1 MLRDMFKKT
10 YTKIDTRYRAPEAE
24 RTEKQEEEPGIPAGM
39 WRKCNKC
46 GKPIYVEDVRENFYV
61 CPKCGGYF
69 RVHAWRRLQMVTDPG
84 TFEEWDREMEVSNPL
99 NFPGYEKKLEAARE
113 KSRLNEAI
121 VTGCGKI
128 GGNPAVIGVSEIENR
143 SILEDIASTRKL
155 LPARYA
161 ICHYDSPD
169 LRGVDVAFLYRP
181 DVFKLEGSADIP
193 VRIASLPNW
202 RTRGIVTMW
211 GTIDGEP
218 FLFMVA
224 HWPSRL
230 GGQAASAFKRNAA
243 ADQMRAIADSVLK
256 VNPATKIVAMGDFN
270 DDPTDESVEV
280 HLGAKAKIKELQ
292 PGDFYTPFAD
302 MLKAGLGT
310 LAYRDAWNL
319 FDNIVVSENLATG
332 SAGKLKLVKDPYKK
346 TKFYG
351 NIFKPSYL
359 IQQEGQ
365 YKGYP
370 LRTFVG
376 NNFQGGFSDHLP
388 VFIYIAK

>member
-1 MLRDMFKKT
+1 MRKKLIITAVLASVMVMCFAQKPHKIMF
-10 YTKIDTRYRAPEAE
+10 YN
-24 RTEKQEEEPGIPAGM
+24 M
-39 WRKCNKC
+39 
-46 GKPIYVEDVRENFYV
+46 ENF
-61 CPKCGGYF
+61 F
-69 RVHAWRRLQMVTDPG
+69 DTIDDPE
-84 TFEEWDREMEVSNPL
+84 TNDEEFLPDGAKRWNTAKYD
-99 NFPGYEKKLEAARE
+99 KKLRNMERVLFDIAAIDR
-113 KSRLNEAI
+113 NY
-121 VTGCGKI
+121 
-128 GGNPAVIGVSEIENR
+128 PAVIGVSEIENR

-211 GTIDGEP
+211 GTIDDEP

-230 GGQAASAFKRNAA
+230 GGKEASAPKRERAA
-243 ADQMRAIADSVLK
+243 EIMRHAADSVLAI
-256 VNPATKIVAMGDFN
+256 NPATKVVMMGDFN
-270 DDPTDESVEV
+270 DDATDKSITEV
-280 HLGAKAKIKELQ
+280 LGAEGNIRKLQ
-292 PGDFYTPFAD
+292 SGGYYNPFID
-302 MLKAGLGT
+302 MLKAGIGS
-310 LAYRDAWNL
+310 LAYRDQWNL

-332 SAGKLKLVKDPYKK
+332 STGSLKLERAPKGKY
-346 TKFYG
+346 YG
-351 NIFKPSYL
+351 NIFRAPYL
-359 IQQEGQ
+359 FQQEGQ

-376 NNFQGGFSDHLP
+376 NNFQGGYSDHLP
-388 VFIYIAK
+388 VFIYIGK

>member
-1 MLRDMFKKT
+1 M
-10 YTKIDTRYRAPEAE
+10 
-24 RTEKQEEEPGIPAGM
+24 
-39 WRKCNKC
+39 
-46 GKPIYVEDVRENFYV
+46 
-61 CPKCGGYF
+61 
-69 RVHAWRRLQMVTDPG
+69 
-84 TFEEWDREMEVSNPL
+84 
-99 NFPGYEKKLEAARE
+99 
-113 KSRLNEAI
+113 
-121 VTGCGKI
+121 
-128 GGNPAVIGVSEIENR
+128 
-143 SILEDIASTRKL
+143 
-155 LPARYA
+155 
-161 ICHYDSPD
+161 
-169 LRGVDVAFLYRP
+169 DVAFLYRP

-243 ADQMRAIADSVLK
+243 AEQMRAIADSVLK